1 MYGFCYGNQC
11 IPGSTTD
18 IAPGKTKPLFALPTT
33 MTVAFVALALER
45 FLGFP
50 GPLRRLIGHPASWL
64 YRFTGVFAMLLPGA
78 DAGRTHAS
86 LRGALF
92 CLAAMSATL
101 ALAIALTTW
110 LRPLPWAWCWEAV
123 LAVPFLQQYAT
134 RVRARAVA
142 AALSGADMVQAARAV
157 AVINPASPL
166 PETVAQAVR
175 RTIEA
180 MAWNLSTGIVTPA
193 FWLAL
198 FGLPG
203 IIAIASLHAVERRA
217 AASHPQAAGPA
228 RALLTSARFLPCKLA
243 GLLVTGAASMVSPAA
258 GTRALEHI
266 HADARLDRLRDA
278 NWPRA
283 AFAGVLSIRLG
294 GPEAPGQT
302 ERTDH
307 WIGNGSREPAL
318 PELRAGLRLLATTL
332 TLFTILM
339 GIAAAFA

>member
-1 MYGFCYGNQC
+1 
-11 IPGSTTD
+11 
-18 IAPGKTKPLFALPTT
+18 
-33 MTVAFVALALER
+33 
-45 FLGFP
+45 
-50 GPLRRLIGHPASWL
+50 
-64 YRFTGVFAMLLPGA
+64 
-78 DAGRTHAS
+78 
-86 LRGALF
+86 
-92 CLAAMSATL
+92 
-101 ALAIALTTW
+101 
-110 LRPLPWAWCWEAV
+110 V

-134 RVRARAVA
+134 RMRTRAVA
-142 AALSGADMVQAARAV
+142 AALSGADMAQAARAV

-166 PETVAQAVR
+166 PGTMAQAVR

-228 RALLTSARFLPCKLA
+228 RALLTAARFLPCKLA

-266 HADARLDRLRDA
+266 HADAGLDRLRDA

-307 WIGNGSREPAL
+307 WIDNGSREPAL

>member
-1 MYGFCYGNQC
+1 
-11 IPGSTTD
+11 
-18 IAPGKTKPLFALPTT
+18 

-50 GPLRRLIGHPASWL
+50 GPLRRLIGHPSNWL
-64 YRFTGVFAMLLPGA
+64 YRFTGIFALLLPGA
-78 DAGRTHAS
+78 NSGRTQAS
-86 LRGALF
+86 LKGALF
-92 CLAAMSATL
+92 CIAAMSATM
-101 ALAIALTTW
+101 ALAVALTAW
-110 LRPLPWAWCWEAV
+110 LRPLPWAWCWEAM

-134 RVRARAVA
+134 RIRARAVA
-142 AALSGADMVQAARAV
+142 EALSGGNVTEAARAV
-157 AVINPASPL
+157 AVINHASPL
-166 PETVAQAVR
+166 PETEPQAVR

-203 IIAIASLHAVERRA
+203 IIAIATLHAVERRA
-217 AASHPQAAGPA
+217 AESHPQAVALVG
-228 RALLTSARFLPCKLA
+228 ALLTAARFLPCKLA
-243 GLLVTGAASMVSPAA
+243 GLLVTGAASMVSPSA
-258 GTRALEHI
+258 GARALEHI
-266 HADARLDRLRDA
+266 HADAPLDRLRDA

-302 ERTDH
+302 QRTDH

-332 TLFTILM
+332 TLFTVLM

>member
-1 MYGFCYGNQC
+1 MQ
-11 IPGSTTD
+11 
-18 IAPGKTKPLFALPTT
+18 APVSAPDDPAGVTHPLFALPTT

-50 GPLRRLIGHPASWL
+50 APLRRLIGHPASWL
-64 YRFTGVFAMLLPGA
+64 YRFTGIFAVLLPGA
-78 DAGRTHAS
+78 GTGRTQAS

-101 ALAIALTTW
+101 VLAIALTAW

-123 LAVPFLQQYAT
+123 LAMPFLQQYAT
-134 RVRARAVA
+134 RMRARAVA
-142 AALSGADMVQAARAV
+142 AALSGGNLTEAARAV
-157 AVINPASPL
+157 AVINPSSPV
-166 PETVAQAVR
+166 PETVAQTVR
-175 RTIEA
+175 RTTEA
-180 MAWNLSTGIVTPA
+180 IAWNLSTGIVTPA

-203 IIAIASLHAVERRA
+203 IVAIGALHAVERRT
-217 AASHPQAAGPA
+217 AASHPQAAGLA
-228 RALLTSARFLPCKLA
+228 GALLTAARFLPCKLA

-258 GTRALEHI
+258 GARALEHI
-266 HADARLDRLRDA
+266 HADARLDRVRDA

-283 AFAGVLSIRLG
+283 AFAGILSIRLG
-294 GPEAPGQT
+294 GPEMPDQT

-307 WIGNGSREPAL
+307 WVGNGSRDPAL

-332 TLFTILM
+332 TLFTILT

>member
-1 MYGFCYGNQC
+1 M
-11 IPGSTTD
+11 
-18 IAPGKTKPLFALPTT
+18 FALPTT

-45 FLGFP
+45 FLGYP
-50 GPLRRLIGHPASWL
+50 GPLRQLVGHPSNWL
-64 YRFTGVFAMLLPGA
+64 FRFTGVFSLLLPRPT
-78 DAGRTHAS
+78 AGRVQAS

-92 CLAAMSATL
+92 CIAAMSATL
-101 ALAIALTTW
+101 ALAIALTAW

-123 LAVPFLQQYAT
+123 LAVPFLQQHAT

-142 AALSGADMVQAARAV
+142 QALSDGNMKEAARAV
-157 AVINPASPL
+157 AVINQACPL
-166 PETVAQAVR
+166 PETAAQAIR
-175 RTIEA
+175 RTVEA

-203 IIAIASLHAVERRA
+203 IIAIAGLHAVERRA
-217 AASHPQAAGPA
+217 AESHPQAVVLVG
-228 RALLTSARFLPCKLA
+228 ALLTAVRFLPCKLA
-243 GLLVTGAASMVSPAA
+243 GLLVTGAASMVSPSA
-258 GTRALEHI
+258 GARALEHI

-332 TLFTILM
+332 TLFTVLT

>member
-1 MYGFCYGNQC
+1 
-11 IPGSTTD
+11 
-18 IAPGKTKPLFALPTT
+18 

-50 GPLRRLIGHPASWL
+50 APLRRLIGHPASWL
-64 YRFTGVFAMLLPGA
+64 YRFTGIFAPLLPDA
-78 DAGRTHAS
+78 SAGRMQAT

-92 CLAAMSATL
+92 CLAAMSATM
-101 ALAIALTTW
+101 ALAVALTAW
-110 LRPLPWAWCWEAV
+110 LRPLPWAWCWEAL

-134 RVRARAVA
+134 RMRARAVA
-142 AALSGADMVQAARAV
+142 AALSDGNLTEAARAV
-157 AVINPASPL
+157 AIINPASPV
-166 PETVAQAVR
+166 PQTVSQAVR

-180 MAWNLSTGIVTPA
+180 MAWNLSTGIVTSA

-203 IIAIASLHAVERRA
+203 ILAIAALHAVERRA
-217 AASHPQAAGPA
+217 AASHPQAAGLVA
-228 RALLTSARFLPCKLA
+228 AFLTAARFLPCKLA
-243 GLLVTGAASMVSPAA
+243 GLLVTGAASMMSPSA
-258 GTRALEHI
+258 GARALEHI
-266 HADARLDRLRDA
+266 HADARLDRVRDA

-283 AFAGVLSIRLG
+283 AFAGILSIRLG
-294 GPEAPGQT
+294 GPEMPGQT

-318 PELRAGLRLLATTL
+318 PELRAGLRLLATSL
-332 TLFTILM
+332 TLFTSLA